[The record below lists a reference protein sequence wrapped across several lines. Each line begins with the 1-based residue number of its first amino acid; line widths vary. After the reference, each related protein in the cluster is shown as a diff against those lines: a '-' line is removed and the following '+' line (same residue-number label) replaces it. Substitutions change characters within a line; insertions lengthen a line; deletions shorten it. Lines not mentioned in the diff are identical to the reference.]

1 MVEPGNISRRQFSL
15 LLGSFLVLGVLI
27 GASFTKFGAN
37 ADTTNPAPSGTGA
50 YVAPT
55 YVITTTLVPGSFG
68 AYCDANPKYGNGDGK
83 LDSAEY
89 DACMAA
95 PSVVPETAPPAVT
108 TVENPNPVET
118 GTGTGT
124 GTGSDD
130 TPTATLASHDS
141 YESCVAA
148 YTSYYTQLGTDPTP
162 YLGSIESGCASAY
175 PNADDTPEV
184 AATESSA
191 TTVNTSSAGTTSV
204 TASSANTSSANTSS
218 ANAISDSE
226 EQAVTIAI
234 AQQASAQKVANLP
247 LDKEAADR
255 LEARADAAA
264 AAEEAEKPTGIAAFF
279 QAIADFFRNLF
290 S

>member
-1 MVEPGNISRRQFSL
+1 MVDPGNISRRHLSI

-37 ADTTNPAPSGTGA
+37 ADTTTPAPTGTGT
-50 YVAPT
+50 YVAPP
-55 YVITTTLVPGSFG
+55 YIITTTLVPGSFG

-95 PSVVPETAPPAVT
+95 PSVVPETAPPVVT

-118 GTGTGT
+118 GTGTD
-124 GTGSDD
+124 TGSDD
-130 TPTATLASHDS
+130 TPTATLGSHDS

-148 YTSYYTQLGTDPTP
+148 YTSYYTQLGTDPAP

-184 AATESSA
+184 VTTESPTTVASGSSDDSTSA
-191 TTVNTSSAGTTSV
+191 TTGST
-204 TASSANTSSANTSS
+204 
-218 ANAISDSE
+218 NAISDSE

-247 LDKEAADR
+247 LDEDAADR

-264 AAEEAEKPTGIAAFF
+264 AAEEEAEKPTGIAAFF
-279 QAIADFFRNLF
+279 QAIADFFSNLF